1 MADILVGGTA
11 WGRGLVYG
19 GALLI
24 CAMSGAAALFQL
36 VGGAATPSATL
47 PLGLPWL
54 GAHFRMDALSAFFLV
69 VVNLGAVAASLFALG
84 HGRHEHAPM
93 RVLPFYPAFLA
104 EAYLSAEA
112 AFSTSSAW
120 PSTFTLRQMLRMT
133 PLPSMR
139 KVERSMPIYFL
150 PYMLFS
156 TQVP

>member
-1 MADILVGGTA
+1 MTLTLALAAIAALLALAAVAILVGGTA

-69 VVNLGAVAASLFALG
+69 VVMALSRRACSRSVMAAMSTRPCACC
-84 HGRHEHAPM
+84 RSIQCSS
-93 RVLPFYPAFLA
+93 PA
-104 EAYLSAEA
+104 
-112 AFSTSSAW
+112 
-120 PSTFTLRQMLRMT
+120 
-133 PLPSMR
+133 
-139 KVERSMPIYFL
+139 
-150 PYMLFS
+150 
-156 TQVP
+156 